1 MLMGMFYT
9 RKALKN
15 MKSISTIWCSV
26 LLGVIILSHGLA
38 AQAKEVQTIPQSVEI
53 SLRKNGIPKDAIS
66 ISVVEIQPGLS
77 GKFMGKAVSDWRGN
91 IPMNPASTMKLVTTL
106 VGLDILGPHYRWR
119 TSIYTDGKIAHGVL
133 KGDLYLQGT
142 GDPKLIPEEMVKL
155 MDALQKLGI
164 QKIDGNL
171 IFDRSAYAPE
181 VMEQSTID
189 GESQRAY
196 NVAPDPLLYAF
207 RTLSFVLSHHRNKHV
222 SELTYTPAL
231 LNFQIKNQL
240 QARKQDCNSW
250 RQDIRFE
257 ITPEPDSGNAS
268 QKLAAQF
275 SGTFPNGCKEAKY
288 NIVALD
294 ANTFLTRGFAAAWEL
309 AGGKWAKAPSG
320 ISGTVPSNAKLL
332 LHFKGIDLENNVQD
346 INKFSNNVMA
356 RQILLT
362 LALEKKGKPAT
373 IENGIL
379 VIREQLSQLGLNFP
393 ELVIEN
399 GSGLSRNE
407 TISALHLNQLLVTAR
422 QLAIAEPF
430 YNSLPIAGIDG
441 TMKHRLTTHLRQFLH
456 LKKKPEV
463 RIKTGSLNDVRSI
476 AGYVVSKSGKM
487 YAVSSFINHPNA
499 KRGLEVHDQ
508 LLLWVLEDGPDP
520 THAR

>member
-1 MLMGMFYT
+1 MFCT
-9 RKALKN
+9 RKPLNAI
-15 MKSISTIWCSV
+15 KSISTICCGV
-26 LLGVIILSHGLA
+26 LLGVIMLSQGLS
-38 AQAKEVQTIPQSVEI
+38 AQAKGVHTIPQSVEI
-53 SLRKNGIPKDAIS
+53 SLEKNGIPKDAVS
-66 ISVVEIQPGLS
+66 ISVIEIQPGPS
-77 GKFMGKAVSDWRGN
+77 GKPIGKAISDWRGN
-91 IPMNPASTMKLVTTL
+91 VPMNPASTMKLVTTL
-106 VGLDILGPHYRWR
+106 VGLDILGPQYRWR
-119 TSIYTDGKIAHGVL
+119 TSLYTDGKIERGVL
-133 KGDLYLQGT
+133 KGNLYLQGT

-189 GESQRAY
+189 GEYQRAY

-207 RTLSFVLSHHRNKHV
+207 RTLSFVLSNNRRKEV
-222 SELTYTPAL
+222 AEISYTPAL
-231 LNFQIKNQL
+231 LNFQVNNQL
-240 QARKQDCNSW
+240 KTQKRDCHSW
-250 RQDIRFE
+250 KQDIRFD
-257 ITPEPDSGNAS
+257 ITPELDSGNAS
-268 QKLAAQF
+268 QEIVANF
-275 SGTFPNGCKEAKY
+275 SGVFPNTCKETKY

-294 ANTFLTRGFAAAWEL
+294 ANSFLTRGFAAAWEL
-309 AGGKWAKAPSG
+309 AGGKWEKVPSG
-320 ISGTVPSNAKLL
+320 TSGTVPSNAKLL
-332 LHFKGIDLENNVQD
+332 LHFEGIDLENDVQD

-373 IENGIL
+373 IENAIT
-379 VIREQLSQLGLNFP
+379 VIREQLNKLGLNFP

-407 TISALHLNQLLVTAR
+407 AISALHLNELLVTAR
-422 QLAIAEPF
+422 QLPIAETF
-430 YNSLPIAGIDG
+430 YNSLPIAGVDG

-456 LKKKPEV
+456 LKTKPEV
-463 RIKTGSLNDVRSI
+463 RMKTGSLNDVRSI